1 MSAAAQLRLGL
12 DLGGT
17 KLAGVVMAPD
27 GEVVAARRVPS
38 PRDDYGATLQSIV
51 DLIDRLQGDVGA
63 SGVDLKVGIGTPGSW
78 QPDNRTMKNCNSVW
92 LNGQPLLDDLVARL
106 GPRVRIAND
115 ANCFALSEA
124 RDGAGLGSHSVFG
137 VILGT
142 GVGGGL
148 VVNGSLLSG
157 ASGAAG
163 EWGHMPLPY
172 FLQRAFLADAEGSL
186 LSDAEGSLFS
196 DAEGSLAGTAP
207 GRRNATVFQLESRLS
222 HRACYCGRLN
232 CIETFLSGPGLAETH
247 RALWHESRSPEEIGR
262 TDREPERHTL
272 ALYANMLTRSL
283 AQVVNLFDPQTIV
296 LGGGVSNIGNL
307 YGFIKSD
314 LPRYLFSY
322 QSEGVEQPAGT
333 AVEPARWGDDSG
345 VRGAAQLWGRD
356 E

>member
-1 MSAAAQLRLGL
+1 MSAAARLRLGL

-27 GEVVAARRVPS
+27 GEVVAARRVLS
-38 PRDDYGATLQSIV
+38 PRDDYGATVQSIV
-51 DLIDRLQGDVGA
+51 DLIERLQDDVGA
-63 SGVDLKVGIGTPGSW
+63 SGIDLKVGIGTPGSW
-78 QPDNRTMKNCNSVW
+78 QPGSRTMKNCNSVW

-124 RDGAGLGSHSVFG
+124 RDGAGLGSHSMFG

-148 VVNGSLLSG
+148 VVNGSLLGG

-163 EWGHMPLPY
+163 EWGHIPLPY
-172 FLQRAFLADAEGSL
+172 FLQRALLADAEGSPF
-186 LSDAEGSLFS
+186 A
-196 DAEGSLAGTAP
+196 DAEGSLAETSP
-207 GRRNATVFQLESRLS
+207 GRLEATIFQLESRLS
-222 HRACYCGRLN
+222 HRACYCGRLD
-232 CIETFLSGPGLAETH
+232 CIETFLSGPGLAATH
-247 RALWHESRSPEEIGR
+247 RELWHESRSPEQIARAE
-262 TDREPERHTL
+262 REPERRTL

-296 LGGGVSNIGNL
+296 LGGGLSNIGSL

-314 LPRYLFSY
+314 LPRYLFGC
-322 QSEGVEQPAGT
+322 QFEGAEQQAGP